1 LPLQLPGTEA
11 IGGQSWRENPWENIG
26 KTWENNGKKNTLP
39 SGKLSH
45 NYGKSS
51 FLMGIIDFKL
61 QFFKTIPSSAGD
73 PITRSW
79 PLKAGDIAIIF
90 PDFWQLNYPSPQV
103 SQSIKSL

>member
-1 LPLQLPGTEA
+1 MCFHGKNRLGPALQLPLQLPGTEA

-51 FLMGIIDFKL
+51 FFMG
-61 QFFKTIPSSAGD
+61 
-73 PITRSW
+73 
-79 PLKAGDIAIIF
+79 
-90 PDFWQLNYPSPQV
+90 
-103 SQSIKSL
+103 KSTMNGHVQ